1 MFVPTS
7 TVLFRVLVNA
17 RISMLSTSISQ
28 PDVALERCPPRRA
41 QPQGSPH
48 TCSYLTSAESRVNHL
63 SKHWAPKVARAVW
76 NTGSP
81 FVLFCLEQH
90 VVPLHQTLISA
101 AGTPQGMGWDIGCPW
116 AAPQGF
122 SSVLVPAC
130 CLRGSRRC
138 LWWHPVHI
146 SVSLFL
152 GQIIVTTHSLL
163 T

>member
-1 MFVPTS
+1 MPALLCSALPSHNQMWLWRDAHQDGPSLRGQHTRAHTS
-7 TVLFRVLVNA
+7 PLQKLR
-17 RISMLSTSISQ
+17 STAFPST
-28 PDVALERCPPRRA
+28 D
-41 QPQGSPH
+41 H
-48 TCSYLTSAESRVNHL
+48 TKGY
-63 SKHWAPKVARAVW
+63 WAPKVARAVW

-90 VVPLHQTLISA
+90 VVPLHQALISA
-101 AGTPQGMGWDIGCPW
+101 PGTPQGMGWDNGCPQ

-130 CLRGSRRC
+130 CLRGSRRY

-146 SVSLFL
+146 SMSLFL